1 MGISIYGYVSCIGKV
16 EYRYSDDF
24 SLDQMRKLTDDS
36 PVSCPDADKSK
47 EMEKEISDAR
57 KKKDTLG
64 GSITTI
70 ATGVPPTL
78 GSYVHWDKKLDA
90 KLARILMSIQ
100 SVKAIEVGD
109 GIESSKNYGTSVQDQ
124 YVLNE
129 KEIKKESN
137 NLGGFE
143 GGMTNGE
150 NIELTAYLKPIST
163 TLTPIKSV
171 NLVEKEE
178 TETVYER
185 SDTCAVPR
193 AVPIF
198 ESAMALEILNAV
210 LNKTGGDNKKEI
222 IKNFENIPSLN
233 IDEFAPRFSFF
244 FNAHNDF
251 FEEIAKYRAAR
262 RIWAND
268 MKYKYGAKDPRSWKL
283 RFHCQTAGCSLTA
296 QQPEIN
302 IVRVAIQAM
311 AGVLGGTQ
319 SLHTDSMDEALALP
333 SEKAVQI
340 ALRTQQVIAHESG
353 VANVIDPLGGSYY
366 LEWLTEDMER
376 QARDY
381 FDRID
386 SLGGVVPAI
395 EKGFFQKEIAAASY
409 KYQKEIDDK
418 ERVVVGVNEYTSDES
433 VEIPILEMDP
443 EGFDR
448 QCARLKK
455 LRANRDKS
463 KFDSSIRA
471 IEKAAEGDENL
482 MPHFIE
488 ASKAGVTLGE
498 MCDVLRGIFGEY
510 REGSDF

>member
-1 MGISIYGYVSCIGKV
+1 MIRFLTAGESHGPELTGIIEGVPAGFTISKEFIDSYLKRRQKDTGSGGRMNIESDEVFISSGVVNNISTGAPIALRIKNKDWENWKDKAIEPYVVPRPGHADLIGTAKYDLNDIRLVLERSSARETAMRSAIGAIAMQILESMGISIYGYVSSIGKV
-16 EYRYSDDF
+16 EYRYSNDF
-24 SLDQMRKLTDDS
+24 SLDEMRKLTDDS
-36 PVSCPDADKSK
+36 PVSCPDADKSNQ
-47 EMEKEISDAR
+47 MEKEISDAR

-163 TLTPIKSV
+163 TLSPIKSV
-171 NLVEKEE
+171 NLAEKEE

-222 IKNFENIPSLN
+222 IKNFENIPNLN
-233 IDEFAPRFSFF
+233 IDEFDLD
-244 FNAHNDF
+244 N
-251 FEEIAKYRAAR
+251 KV
-262 RIWAND
+262 
-268 MKYKYGAKDPRSWKL
+268 WK
-283 RFHCQTAGCSLTA
+283 FGY
-296 QQPEIN
+296 E
-302 IVRVAIQAM
+302 
-311 AGVLGGTQ
+311 
-319 SLHTDSMDEALALP
+319 
-333 SEKAVQI
+333 SE
-340 ALRTQQVIAHESG
+340 
-353 VANVIDPLGGSYY
+353 
-366 LEWLTEDMER
+366 
-376 QARDY
+376 
-381 FDRID
+381 
-386 SLGGVVPAI
+386 
-395 EKGFFQKEIAAASY
+395 
-409 KYQKEIDDK
+409 
-418 ERVVVGVNEYTSDES
+418 
-433 VEIPILEMDP
+433 
-443 EGFDR
+443 
-448 QCARLKK
+448 
-455 LRANRDKS
+455 
-463 KFDSSIRA
+463 
-471 IEKAAEGDENL
+471 
-482 MPHFIE
+482 
-488 ASKAGVTLGE
+488 
-498 MCDVLRGIFGEY
+498 
-510 REGSDF
+510 